1 MSIYTM
7 VLIRAARVLIALAL
21 ILRSQSLYAQAGP
34 VSQPANNVAS
44 QGKILEDIVSTN
56 AQVRLDA
63 AFQIENQ
70 REQVM
75 DNLLV
80 ILHSPIPDDRKM
92 DAAIILGLN
101 QSYGAIPYLV
111 NHLEWQDNLMADH
124 AAWTAYMGNVDKPPR
139 TNYIVP
145 PGERTVAD
153 MVRVRPVS
161 GPLSHMGA
169 KAIPALLDKIS
180 QSDNELIIGECDNI
194 CVQIEGDG
202 IVAAEVTQLRLQDR
216 LQKETDSKKKERF
229 QTAIDIL
236 KKGWLKK

>member
-1 MSIYTM
+1 MKIQH
-7 VLIRAARVLIALAL
+7 LIPILFLAAFCTV
-21 ILRSQSLYAQAGP
+21 SAQTNRP
-34 VSQPANNVAS
+34 TANDVVTQA
-44 QGKILEDIVSTN
+44 KLLEDILSTN

-63 AFQIENQ
+63 AFQIESQ

-75 DNLLV
+75 DNLLA

-124 AAWTAYMGNVDKPPR
+124 AAWTAYMGNVDRPPR
-139 TNYIVP
+139 TNYVVP
-145 PGERTVAD
+145 RGERTVQD

-161 GPLSHMGA
+161 GPLSYMGA

-216 LQKETDSKKKERF
+216 LQKETDPKKKERL
-229 QTAIDIL
+229 QAALDIVNRSL
-236 KKGWLKK
+236 ASSKK